1 MMEDQQKCPRC
12 KTPASPREMT
22 NVYYEPESDGEQ
34 VLAKVCSPCVSEVRS
49 DYPIY
54 TKAV

>member
-12 KTPASPREMT
+12 KTPASPRELTAM
-22 NVYYEPESDGEQ
+22 YYERESDGEQ

-54 TKAV
+54 TMAA